1 MLQLKILQYIPYLR
15 ILFVSLFPLSTLV
28 VPFSVN
34 AGCVSSDINAQYVV
48 GSRQTYSPPTQSNNL
63 NVQYGE
69 NCLGNSSHGNN
80 LQVNSGTEPVQQIRE
95 GNVYLDSGQENR
107 LPLNTP
113 NVDANVNQQLYIP
126 VLPY

>member
-1 MLQLKILQYIPYLR
+1 MPEFKTFRYILHLKIFFLGL
-15 ILFVSLFPLSTLV
+15 LPLSTLII
-28 VPFSVN
+28 SSSAN
-34 AGCVSSDINAQYVV
+34 AGCISSDINAQYVV

-69 NCLGNSSHGNN
+69 NCFGNSSHGNN
-80 LQVNSGTEPVQQIRE
+80 LQLNSGTEPVGQIRE
-95 GNVYLDSGQENR
+95 RNVYLDSGSENR

-113 NVDANVNQQLYIP
+113 NIDANINQQLYLP